1 MTLEAPF
8 SLSDLLTL
16 ENDPELLAIKCPE
29 TDLPAWAFIRLAFM
43 RTLIGPAYYA
53 SPLVGSNGG
62 RNGVTK
68 RASYFF
74 RAAVHNLTAR
84 RDQVDVCFATTG
96 LGNYVEN
103 RVTRDRLAGYFADV
117 CPAPSLIYQAHG
129 DWTWP
134 TQFSPPNVYFGAP
147 ARISAYLSGSFN
159 EGKCHRE
166 IAKSVVKRAAFL
178 ANSAIGRQPV
188 EEEVHA
194 LARKLSIQMAIFPH
208 AVEHYKR
215 LFLFRDVK
223 LLLLE
228 DGCLGGSII
237 SLIHAARLAQVVTA
251 EFQHGMISK
260 GHDGYN
266 VGDYLVGHSGYQRTL
281 PQYLLTYGKWWG
293 TQTNMPI
300 VKRVIGNPHF
310 GESVKNVV
318 VSATQNEILVLGDG
332 IDTQSYLSLAHDIST
347 KIAGIDDRVVFRPH
361 PIERDRLKTL
371 DLPPGVAADVNSDIY
386 QSLRHARFVISEL
399 STGLFEATGLGCTPL
414 VWSTPKSRFS
424 MPTCPFQSFSS
435 FDELKEILAKSP
447 GEQDLPSDFW
457 EPDWKSNFIKF
468 VEEVLKLDHRNS

>member
-1 MTLEAPF
+1 MTPETHFNLN
-8 SLSDLLTL
+8 DLLTL
-16 ENDPELLAIKCPE
+16 ENDPELLAINCPDS
-29 TDLPAWAFIRLAFM
+29 DLPAWAFIRLAFM
-43 RTLIGPAYYA
+43 RALIGPAFYA

-62 RNGVTK
+62 RNGAAN
-68 RASYFF
+68 RASYIF
-74 RAAVHNLTAR
+74 RAAVHNLTAPC
-84 RDQVDVCFATTG
+84 DKVDVCFATTG
-96 LGNYVEN
+96 LGNYVVN
-103 RVTRDRLAGYFADV
+103 NKTRDRLVSYFADA
-117 CPAPSLIYQAHG
+117 CPAPSMVHQAHG

-134 TQFSPPNVYFGAP
+134 TQFSPPDVYFGAP
-147 ARISAYLSGSFN
+147 ARVSAYLSGSFK
-159 EGKCHRE
+159 EGKRHRE
-166 IAKSVVKRAAFL
+166 IARSVVKRAAFL

-188 EEEVHA
+188 EEEVDA
-194 LARKLSIQMAIFPH
+194 LARKLSIQMAIFPY

-215 LFLFRDVK
+215 LFLFRKVR

-228 DGCLGGSII
+228 DGCLGGSVV

-266 VGDYLVGHSGYQRTL
+266 VGDYLVNHSGYQQSL

-293 TQTNMPI
+293 TQTNIPI

-310 GESVKNVV
+310 YESVKNVV
-318 VSATQNEILVLGDG
+318 APATQSEILVLGDG
-332 IDTQSYLSLAHDIST
+332 IDTKSYLSLAHDIST
-347 KIAGIDDRVVFRPH
+347 KIAGSGGRVVFRPH

-424 MPTCPFQSFSS
+424 MPNCPFQSFSS

-447 GEQDLPSDFW
+447 GEQNLPSDFW

-468 VEEVLKLDHRNS
+468 VEEVLELDHRNS